1 MWILYILFTVM
12 CCIVTYKFA
21 CYQFVKIDKANSKGF
36 DMHQEY
42 IGKALDEIAQIKT
55 DVIKIKKDIYQ

>member
-1 MWILYILFTVM
+1 MIIIYILFTLI
-12 CCIVTYKFA
+12 CCFMTYKIT
-21 CYQFVKIDKANSKGF
+21 CYQFIKLDKANSKGF

-42 IGKALDEIAQIKT
+42 ICKALDEIADIKT